1 LRERETSDLETFLAL
16 IKTLNGMIDGA
27 KSELNADRRT
37 LLVLMLGLGLAYK
50 TFAVIS
56 TGYG

>member
-37 LLVLMLGLGLAYK
+37 LLVLMLGLGLAYN